1 MKKQSSNSHQIVVP
15 EVVIAGGGWAGIAAA
30 IRLAEEQIPVVL
42 LEAEKQLGG
51 RARCA
56 RFGNLRVD
64 NGQHLIFGHY
74 RYLLE
79 LTEKIKLPAEHFAVQ
94 KNFLLAVR
102 NSSRSG
108 FQLRAR
114 RLFAP
119 WHLVLGLLAAKGLS
133 WRDKSRIVAFWNRIA
148 SAFDDD
154 LDDMN
159 LLQLLQQTRQPETL
173 ITRFWKPLCN
183 HFLHAP
189 VELAS
194 AKLFATLVK
203 TLLHQRSNSQLLFPK
218 ADLATLIGEPAIDY
232 IESRRGKISLNQTIT
247 RLNIKEG
254 RVAGVTTETDNIPC
268 KHLILALPYKT
279 CASLF
284 LEHQALAE
292 TSYRLDRLRSTPM
305 TTVYLQY
312 PGKARISGG
321 LKGTA
326 TGVFS
331 WFYDRRFC
339 GQPNLIAAISHDRQH
354 LPYMNNDEISRLC
367 MQEAARLFRHW
378 PKPTSL
384 LAIHEPEANL
394 CGTVEVEHN
403 RPANRTAVPNCYLA
417 GDYTD
422 TGLPGTLESAVKSGM
437 LCAEEVIR
445 EYSEHERH

>member
-1 MKKQSSNSHQIVVP
+1 MKKQSSNSHQIIPPKVA
-15 EVVIAGGGWAGIAAA
+15 IAGGGWAGIAAA
-30 IRLAEEQIPVVL
+30 IRLAEEKIPVVL

-79 LTEKIKLPAEHFAVQ
+79 LIEKIKLPTERFAVQ
-94 KNFLLAVR
+94 KNFKLAIR

-108 FQLRAR
+108 FQIRAR
-114 RLFAP
+114 RIFAP
-119 WHLVLGLLAAKGLS
+119 WHLVLGLLTAKGLS
-133 WRDKSRIVAFWNRIA
+133 WKDKARIAAFWNRIA
-148 SAFDDD
+148 SAFDED
-154 LDDMN
+154 LDDVP
-159 LLQLLQQTRQPETL
+159 LLQLLQETRQPEQL
-173 ITRFWKPLCN
+173 ITRFWKPLCS

-189 VELAS
+189 VETAS
-194 AKLFATLVK
+194 AKLFATLCK
-203 TLLHQRSNSQLLFPK
+203 TLMHLRSNSQLLFPK
-218 ADLATLIGEPAIDY
+218 GDLATLIGEPAIDF
-232 IESRRGKISLNQTIT
+232 IETHKGKISLNQTIT
-247 RLNIKEG
+247 RLNIKDG
-254 RVAGVTTETDNIPC
+254 HVVGVSTETDRIPC

-284 LEHQALAE
+284 LEHPVLAE

-321 LKGTA
+321 LKGSA
-326 TGVFS
+326 TGIFN

-339 GQPNLIAAISHDRQH
+339 GQPNLIAAVSHDRQH
-354 LPYMNNDEISRLC
+354 LPYMHNDEISRLC
-367 MQEAARLFRHW
+367 MEETARLFRGW
-378 PKPTSL
+378 PKPSSL

-394 CGTVEVEHN
+394 CCTVDIEHN
-403 RPANRTAVPNCYLA
+403 RPSNRTAVPNCYIA

-445 EYSEHERH
+445 NYREQE